1 MLKNYF
7 KTALRHLMKH
17 KTYAIINLLG
27 LSVAFICSLFL
38 FLNASFELS
47 YDNFHKEK
55 DRIFK
60 TYNYLIGPER
70 EELSTSMGY
79 PMAPTI
85 KAEIPEIEASTRYMS
100 SGTEIQ
106 YKGKLMDFQLNL
118 VDNDFFKVFTF
129 PVLKGNSV
137 NPLADI
143 GNVVLSEA
151 VAKYVFNKEDPIG
164 KIIKLKVMGEWKDM
178 VVAAVAADAPKNSSV
193 TFNVLVRSELGPDY
207 EIQKTDWTSQHHEVF
222 VKIAAGATQQGVE
235 QKLQYII
242 KKYNPGD
249 TTFLKNK
256 GYRPDAH
263 GNYYT
268 VKLLPFAE
276 NHFNESIGSGNVSG
290 RSYIYTLLLISF
302 FILAIACFNFINLNI
317 AQAFTRVKEVGVRKY
332 LGAGR
337 RQIFVQVWGESLLV
351 CLAAV
356 IIGVLC
362 SLVLFTWFNQN
373 FNSRLSLN
381 FLLKPSTILS
391 IISGTLLV
399 SFIAGGYP
407 AFIISKLNTINVLK
421 GNITLKKP
429 GIFRNSLI
437 VLQFSMAC
445 LLMGCTIVAYK
456 QFEFMRTMPLGFN
469 KESIISIPLYDRSN
483 GRQVVNQFRMR
494 LSSNP
499 SIVSV
504 SGSNI
509 NLGLGKDGSIS
520 KRASSFS
527 HEDKSIYT
535 NMLTVDYDFLN
546 TLGIKLLK
554 GRDFSKEFASDT
566 VSAVVVTESMASQFG
581 VENPVGITFSMD
593 SAMPPST
600 IIGIIPDFHLY
611 SAHEKTAPLTLDIS
625 RDMGVS
631 YVFIKVKSNNPAQVM
646 NRVKAMYNDLEPG
659 REFRGTFMDENT
671 ERWYSKEK
679 SLSML
684 LGISSGIAI
693 VLSCLGLFALALLM
707 IQQRIKEVGV
717 RKVLGASVFNINL
730 LLAKDFL
737 RLVVVAIAIATP
749 LSWWL
754 MNRWLYNFP
763 YHTTISWVTFFMVG
777 VVAIVIAVLTISF
790 HTIKAAMS
798 NPVKSLRTE

>member
-1 MLKNYF
+1 
-7 KTALRHLMKH
+7 AV
-17 KTYAIINLLG
+17 INILG

-47 YDNFHKEK
+47 YDNFHKNKE
-55 DRIFK
+55 RIFK
-60 TYNYLIGPER
+60 PYHYLTGPEG

-79 PMAPTI
+79 PVAPTI
-85 KAEIPEIEASTRYMS
+85 KAEIPEIEASTRCMW
-100 SGTEIQ
+100 SGGEIQ
-106 YKGKLMDFQLNL
+106 YKGKLMNFQLNL

-129 PVLKGNSV
+129 PIIKGNSV

-143 GNVVLSEA
+143 GNVVISES
-151 VAKYVFNKEDPIG
+151 VAKRVFNNEEPVG
-164 KIIKLKVMGEWKDM
+164 KIIKLKVMGEWKDL
-178 VVAAVAADAPKNSSV
+178 VVSSVAADSPKNSSV
-193 TFNVLVRSELGPDY
+193 TFNILARPELNPDF
-207 EIQKTDWTSQHHEVF
+207 ENQKNNWTNQHHEVF
-222 VKIAAGATQQGVE
+222 IKIAPGATQQQVE
-235 QKLQYII
+235 QKLQYVIN
-242 KKYNPGD
+242 KYNPGD

-256 GYRPDAH
+256 GYKPDAN
-263 GNYYT
+263 GAYSST
-268 VKLLPFAE
+268 RLLPLSE
-276 NHFNESIGSGNVSG
+276 NHFNESIGSGSNVVS

-317 AQAFTRVKEVGVRKY
+317 AQSFTRVKEVGVRKY

-337 RQIFVQVWGESLLV
+337 KQIFIQVWGESLLV
-351 CLAAV
+351 CLVAL

-362 SLVLFTWFNQN
+362 SLALFTWFNQT
-373 FNSRLSLN
+373 FNSKLSLT
-381 FLLKPSTILS
+381 FFIKPSTIIA

-407 AFIISKLNTINVLK
+407 AFVISKLNTISVLK
-421 GNITLKKP
+421 GSITLKKP

-437 VLQFSMAC
+437 ILQFSMAC
-445 LLMGCTIVAYK
+445 LLMGCTIIAYK

-469 KESIISIPLYDRSN
+469 KESIITIPLYNRSN
-483 GRQVVNQFRMR
+483 GRNVVNQLRMQ
-494 LSSNP
+494 LASQS
-499 SIVSV
+499 SIVSI

-509 NLGLGKDGSIS
+509 NVGLGKDGSIS

-527 HEDKSIYT
+527 HGDKSIYT

-554 GRDFSKEFASDT
+554 GRDFSKAFSTDT
-566 VSAVVVTESMASQFG
+566 VSAVLVTESMASQFG
-581 VENPVGITFSMD
+581 VTDPIGITFSMD
-593 SAMPPST
+593 STMPPST
-600 IIGIIPDFHLY
+600 IIGVIPDFHLY
-611 SAHEKTAPLTLDIS
+611 SVHEKTEPLTLDIS
-625 RDMGVS
+625 RNMGVS
-631 YVFIKVKSNNPAQVM
+631 YVFIKTNSKNPMQVM
-646 NRVKAMYNDLEPG
+646 DMIKRMYKDLEPG

-737 RLVVVAIAIATP
+737 RLVIIAIVIATP
-749 LSWWL
+749 LAWWL
-754 MNRWLYNFP
+754 MNKWLYNFP
-763 YHTTISWVTFFMVG
+763 YHTTISWFTFFMVG
-777 VVAIVIAVLTISF
+777 VIAIVIAVLTISF